1 MTTDD
6 AEGMDFLAAFTEKF
20 GANPERTKAR
30 RKAERRANLTPK
42 QRARTKGLPK
52 KQKNFRAS
60 AETLAQLKSLV
71 SHLGKSETDVIA
83 EAISDLS
90 SKHNVGARK
99 R

>member
-1 MTTDD
+1 MTTED

-60 AETLAQLKSLV
+60 AETLAQLKALV
-71 SHLGKSETDVIA
+71 SCTGKSETDVIA
-83 EAISDLS
+83 EAIADLAA
-90 SKHNVGARK
+90 KHKAGITK